1 MLSSPTDDCVKGEL
15 GVGVSI
21 GGGMADIEGSKIN
34 SELLTRTEK
43 STDDEGASRRV
54 IANED
59 ALARDGEGISVS
71 LAGSCVSLTRDGEGI
86 CVSLAGI
93 CVSLTSDGE
102 GICVS
107 LADRDGDSLAKD
119 CIVVIIRVSSGCVDV
134 GVNGVEMLV
143 CNDVSSTPVD

>member
-15 GVGVSI
+15 GVGVSV
-21 GGGMADIEGSKIN
+21 GGGVADIEGSKIN

-43 STDDEGASRRV
+43 SMDDEGASRLV
-54 IANED
+54 IASED

-71 LAGSCVSLTRDGEGI
+71 LVSDSLTSDGKGI

-107 LADRDGDSLAKD
+107 LADRDGDLLAKD
-119 CIVVIIRVSSGCVDV
+119 CIVVIIRGCVDV
-134 GVNGVEMLV
+134 GANGVEML
-143 CNDVSSTPVD
+143 DVSSTPVD